1 MNLILYKGN
10 NYYNR
15 RIVRAINQEEYELEL
30 GFTPLAAVESLA
42 FIQNDGI
49 TTSQIIN
56 YDHEYYGFGDY
67 AIVYNTSQ
75 DIHSRWWVVKST
87 VIRNG
92 QVKLDLLRDV
102 IADWYDKVMTAPTF
116 IKKGFPQSVND
127 PAIFN
132 NEDMSYNQ
140 IKQNEYFIKDK
151 TQCGWY
157 VGYIPKKKKMGDTN
171 IPVPGYSVAISNAY
185 DTLEDYEYSQYTSS
199 NPYIGNYTSITNNI
213 YCYEDSFG
221 ASNNYVIGFDSSGIA
236 KTPEVG
242 DGYKAQSYFTE
253 GILSKGT
260 NTDRGFKLNT
270 DRTLTILSRLNEIY
284 NAAGTIGNWTNL
296 SYPITGAHT
305 ETDTNNFFN
314 SQNDRII
321 SVGGITK
328 RVKVGQTTI
337 TRTIDVDNS
346 SGYGQ
351 NIFRLAEQVD
361 VLNSTQTSGK
371 VSSIT
376 FTSVAYYV
384 SYENINIDETSY
396 TIPANRTPT
405 VDVPYD
411 IFAIPAGPIRAFGD
425 PYYSTPSNP
434 DLSRRL
440 AAAIAN
446 TLVSGQDAELYDIQY
461 LPYCPLL
468 DEFLY
473 EGVVNNNAL
482 NLGDTIDLDFMVVAG
497 TPTNWTMV
505 IYASQS
511 NFTKKISSNKIYT
524 KKNVEDFKVENECDM
539 YRLCSPN
546 YNGQFEFSATMNGGV
561 KAWNISFTCKPYTPY
576 IKVAPDFGRLY
587 GKDFGDAR
595 GLICGGDFSISQTND
610 AWRSYE
616 LQNKNY
622 QVMFDR
628 QIQNMRINNN
638 IERHKDAVNAITGTV
653 GGITTGMIGG
663 NMLGHGKVGAI
674 VGGATSAI
682 GGVSDFILNERM
694 RAENLTYAQ
703 DQFGYNLQN
712 IQALP
717 YSLTKVGSQNT
728 DYKIWPFVE
737 KYTCS
742 ETEKEAL
749 RSKLRWNGYTIERI
763 GTIENFLNPN
773 AEDTFIQ
780 GKLIRLELPE
790 RDSHIVDVINTELQ
804 TGVYIT

>member
-56 YDHEYYGFGDY
+56 YDHESYGFGDY

-75 DIHSRWWVVKST
+75 DIDSRWWVVKST

-92 QVKLDLLRDV
+92 QVRLDLLRDV
-102 IADWYDKVMTAPTF
+102 IADWYDEIMTAPTF
-116 IKKGFPQSVND
+116 IKKGFPQSIND

-140 IKQNEYFIKDK
+140 IKQNEYFIKDE

-157 VGYIPKKKKMGDTN
+157 VGYIPKKTKLGDTN
-171 IPVPGYSVAISNAY
+171 ISVPGYGVAVSNTY
-185 DTLEDYEYSQYTSS
+185 DTLEEYEYSQYTSS
-199 NPYIGNYTSITNNI
+199 NPYIGDYTDIIHNI
-213 YCYEDSFG
+213 YV
-221 ASNNYVIGFDSSGIA
+221 YVQNDFSGTTLYCAGFDDGGARKNPNVS
-236 KTPEVG
+236 
-242 DGYKAQSYFTE
+242 GYKTQIWTPDGVVVRDVNQS
-253 GILSKGT
+253 SSP
-260 NTDRGFKLNT
+260 RGF
-270 DRTLTILSRLNEIY
+270 RTLSGFLWGDDFWSQ
-284 NAAGTIGNWTNL
+284 ASTIGNWKKL
-296 SYPITGAHT
+296 SYSVTGAHT

-314 SQNDRII
+314 SQNDRVI
-321 SVGGITK
+321 SVGGVTK
-328 RVKVGQTTI
+328 RVKISQTTI
-337 TRTIDVDNS
+337 TRTVDAENG

-351 NIFRLAEQVD
+351 NAFKLAAQTN
-361 VLNSTQTSGK
+361 LSTTEFSGK
-371 VSSIT
+371 VASIT
-376 FTSVAYYV
+376 FSATAYYV
-384 SYENINIDETSY
+384 SYEDVTVKDSSY
-396 TIPANRTPT
+396 KIPADRTPT
-405 VDVPYD
+405 ADVPYD
-411 IFAIPAGPIRAFGD
+411 VFAIPAGPIRAFGE
-425 PYYSTPSNP
+425 PYYSIPSNP
-434 DLSRRL
+434 DLSKRL
-440 AAAIAN
+440 ASAIAN

-461 LPYCPLL
+461 LPYCPLA

-473 EGVVNNNAL
+473 PGVIDNNSL
-482 NLGDTIDLDFMVVAG
+482 NKGATIDVDFMTIAD
-497 TPTNWTMV
+497 TPNNWTMV

-511 NFTKKISSNKIYT
+511 SFTKKIDDYKIYT
-524 KKNVEDFKVENECDM
+524 KNDVEGFKVDNECDI

-546 YNGQFEFSATMNGGV
+546 YNGQFEFSATKNGGV
-561 KAWNISFTCKPYTPY
+561 KAWNISFTCKPFTPY
-576 IKVAPDFGRLY
+576 IRIAPDFGRLY

-616 LQNKNY
+616 LNNKNY

-628 QIQNMRINNN
+628 QIQNMEVNNSIQRGLDITN
-638 IERHKDAVNAITGTV
+638 AVVGTAGGGASGFMIGNVAGKGPLV
-653 GGITTGMIGG
+653 GGIT
-663 NMLGHGKVGAI
+663 A
-674 VGGATSAI
+674 
-682 GGVSDFILNERM
+682 GVSAAAGIADIFLNERM
-694 RAENLTYAQ
+694 RAEQMDYTK
-703 DQFGYNLQN
+703 DQFGYQLQN

-728 DYKIWPFVE
+728 DYKVWPFVE

-742 ETEKEAL
+742 EIEKEAL

-773 AEDTFIQ
+773 VEDTFIQ